1 MKPKISITLKAD
13 IAQALAAMIAGL
25 ESADLLSLDDKL
37 LAATLSQFKLKLQTK
52 LLAVQKEYKIKL
64 EHTHAIALAI
74 FYTDYIANYTTSVGN
89 ILHKITNQVKQHYQ

>member
-13 IAQALAAMIAGL
+13 IAQALAALIAGI
-25 ESADLLSLDDKL
+25 EAADHLTLDDKL

-52 LLAVQKEYKIKL
+52 LLSVQKEYKIKL

-74 FYTDYIANYTTSVGN
+74 FYTDYIANYTSSVGN
-89 ILHKITNQVKQHYQ
+89 VLHNIANKVKQHY